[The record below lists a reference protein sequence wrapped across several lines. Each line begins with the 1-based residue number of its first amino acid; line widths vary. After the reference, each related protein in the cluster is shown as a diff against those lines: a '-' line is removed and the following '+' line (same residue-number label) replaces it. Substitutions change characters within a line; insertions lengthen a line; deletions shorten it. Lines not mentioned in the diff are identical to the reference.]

1 MTPATNRWR
10 RASALVATALICSA
24 TAAGTAVADP
34 AAAPAGSAADCT
46 DVIALAVPGTWETSA
61 GADRNTVP
69 GMLGQI
75 TGPLLAAL
83 NASPST
89 MATTGTAGTPTST
102 GTRASA
108 TRATAAAP
116 AAAKAAS
123 VRAEQVP
130 YVAQV
135 GGPLAGMVT
144 GNPLTLSQSRDNGE
158 SALRARAKELAEA
171 CPLSRFV
178 VLGYSQGALIAGDF
192 LSEVGNR
199 KSVIDPSR
207 ILAGALLSDPKRS
220 ATADPADPTATS
232 PSPSSV
238 SSATAKLSAVSETL
252 VGSNPGGEGVLGQ
265 RDGGMGV
272 LAERVTTM
280 CAPADAVCGLSSKSK
295 VVAAVVPLLNLTP
308 EDLPAYLIGRGME
321 LVKNVAAADPQVIAK
336 AAKSVIGELTKL
348 GVAAATSPET
358 LPIALAEMVFSSTML
373 DDVAKVVRMPEF
385 DALVSLTKPD
395 ELVQQATQAVS
406 YLLLDAHR
414 SYASNYKVDDGGD
427 TATQWIV
434 KWLTAKIQAGL

>member
-1 MTPATNRWR
+1 MSAATIGWR
-10 RASALVATALICSA
+10 AASSLVMVAALTCSVPVAASA
-24 TAAGTAVADP
+24 DP
-34 AAAPAGSAADCT
+34 EPAPSAADCS
-46 DVIALAVPGTWETSA
+46 DVIALAVPGTWETNA

-69 GMLGQI
+69 GMLGQV

-83 NASPST
+83 NST
-89 MATTGTAGTPTST
+89 PATVAVTAPQTSHSS
-102 GTRASA
+102 SA
-108 TRATAAAP
+108 PRTTVAAP
-116 AAAKAAS
+116 KSRAAS

-135 GGPLAGMVT
+135 GGPIAGMFT
-144 GNPLTLSQSRDNGE
+144 GNPLTLSQSRDNGAD
-158 SALRARAKELAEA
+158 ALRARAKELAEA
-171 CPLSRFV
+171 CPLSKFV

-199 KSVIDPSR
+199 KGVIDPSR

-220 ATADPADPTATS
+220 ATADSSGSTS
-232 PSPSSV
+232 TTSTY
-238 SSATAKLSAVSETL
+238 SANTKLSPVAETL
-252 VGSNPGGEGVLGQ
+252 IGANPGGEGVLGQ

-280 CAPADAVCGLSSKSK
+280 CAPNDTVCSLSGKSK
-295 VVAAVVPLLNLTP
+295 VVAAVVPLLNMTP
-308 EDLPAYLIGRGME
+308 EDLPDYLIGRGLE
-321 LVKNVAAADPQVIAK
+321 LVKNVAEADPQVIAK
-336 AAKSVIGELTKL
+336 AAKSVITELTKL
-348 GVAAATSPET
+348 GVAAATSPAN

-373 DDVAKVVRMPEF
+373 DDVAKVINMPEF

-395 ELVQQATQAVS
+395 ELIQQASQAVS

-414 SYASNYKVDDGGD
+414 SYASGYKVNDSGD

-434 KWLTAKIQAGL
+434 KWLTSKIQAGL

>member
-1 MTPATNRWR
+1 MTAAMIRWR
-10 RASALVATALICSA
+10 AASSMLLAAALTCSVPVAASAEPGPA
-24 TAAGTAVADP
+24 P
-34 AAAPAGSAADCT
+34 AATDCA

-61 GADRNTVP
+61 TADRDTVP
-69 GMLGQI
+69 GMLGQV

-83 NASPST
+83 NSAPPTMAVPVTPQASPAWTPAST
-89 MATTGTAGTPTST
+89 A
-102 GTRASA
+102 
-108 TRATAAAP
+108 RATSVVP
-116 AAAKAAS
+116 KPRTAS

-135 GGPLAGMVT
+135 GGPIAGMVT

-158 SALRARAKELAEA
+158 SALETRARELAQA
-171 CPLSRFV
+171 CPLSKFV

-192 LSEVGNR
+192 LSAVGNR
-199 KSVIDPSR
+199 KGVIDPSR

-220 ATADPADPTATS
+220 ATAEASGPANATASS
-232 PSPSSV
+232 PYSANTKLSSV
-238 SSATAKLSAVSETL
+238 AETL
-252 VGSNPGGEGVLGQ
+252 VGANPGGQGVLGQ
-265 RDGGMGV
+265 REGGMGV

-280 CAPADAVCGLSSKSK
+280 CAPSDTVCSLSGKSK
-295 VVAAVVPLLNLTP
+295 VVAAVVPLLNMTP
-308 EDLPAYLIGRGME
+308 EDLPDYLIGKGLE
-321 LVKNVAAADPQVIAK
+321 LVKNVASADPQVLAK
-336 AAKSVIGELTKL
+336 AAKSVITELTKL

-358 LPIALAEMVFSSTML
+358 LPIALAEMVFASTML
-373 DDVAKVVRMPEF
+373 DDVAKVINLPEF

-395 ELVQQATQAVS
+395 ELIQQASQALS

-414 SYASNYKVDDGGD
+414 SYASGYKVDQGGD

>member
-1 MTPATNRWR
+1 MTATTIGWR
-10 RASALVATALICSA
+10 AASSLVMATALTCTVPVAASA
-24 TAAGTAVADP
+24 EPDP
-34 AAAPAGSAADCT
+34 APAPVDCS
-46 DVIALAVPGTWETSA
+46 DVITLAVPGTWETNAS
-61 GADRNTVP
+61 ADRNTVP

-75 TGPLLAAL
+75 TSPLLTAL
-83 NASPST
+83 NSAPPT
-89 MATTGTAGTPTST
+89 VTVATPLV
-102 GTRASA
+102 
-108 TRATAAAP
+108 TAARSSSTRTS
-116 AAAKAAS
+116 AAQKPKMAS

-135 GGPLAGMVT
+135 GGPIAGMFT
-144 GNPLTLSQSRDNGE
+144 GNPLTLTQSRANGE
-158 SALRARAKELAEA
+158 SALETRAKELAEA
-171 CPLSRFV
+171 CPLSKFV

-192 LSEVGNR
+192 LSKVGNR
-199 KSVIDPSR
+199 KGVIDPSR

-220 ATADPADPTATS
+220 ASSTS
-232 PSPSSV
+232 DSGSTTTT
-238 SSATAKLSAVSETL
+238 SAKNTKLSSVSETL
-252 VGSNPGGEGVLGQ
+252 IGSNPGGEGVLGE

-280 CAPADAVCGLSSKSK
+280 CAPNDSVCSLSGKSK

-308 EDLPAYLIGRGME
+308 EDLPDYLIGKGLE
-321 LVKNVAAADPQVIAK
+321 LVKNVAEADPTVIAK
-336 AAKSVIGELTKL
+336 AAKSVITEFTKL

-373 DDVAKVVRMPEF
+373 DDVAKVINMPEF

-395 ELVQQATQAVS
+395 ELIQQASQAVS

-414 SYASNYKVDDGGD
+414 SYASSYKVDDSGD

-434 KWLTAKIQAGL
+434 KWLTSKIQAGL